1 MAYGDTEAPD
11 DGSNDG
17 SSGGDPIG
25 SQGADA
31 PSVGLGTGQNPDNP
45 AKGVNVGGLLGGTTG
60 SSATDSALA
69 GFLGML
75 GFNPSATPI
84 GVNVE
89 TEQEAPHTHP
99 DFNLSG
105 TAHDPNAPSP
115 GVSLTDRGYEKAV
128 YGSGKALSYNKAR
141 QINLYERFEPVVNS
155 LEQQINALRQKKNK
169 TQDDYKE
176 LTKLS
181 KQYQN
186 LIESDQYQKLQA
198 HRNPALGMI
207 PKALAG
213 ALGLGAIGFAPAIE
227 NALIERGHIDTTSPQ
242 DVMDADPADDAP
254 EGPDQ
259 INNTEDQNPATFWS
273 LMNTVRNNKSIFQ
286 NVSSEKMKELLSN
299 PEKFWKFYE
308 NATEE
313 NNQNQSEKYGPVL
326 WKPVSEKDKNLVI
339 LTPANLG
346 KLKVYLADGSGKIIE
361 MARSMGR
368 TNGRRHTY
376 RFSRP
381 GSMYGSNTT
390 LVIGGVHYPVSNPS
404 VRSML
409 STG

>member
-31 PSVGLGTGQNPDNP
+31 PSVGPGTGQNPDNP

-69 GFLGML
+69 GLLGML
-75 GFNPSATPI
+75 GFNPSAPAV

-89 TEQEAPHTHP
+89 TEQEPQGHP
-99 DFNLSG
+99 DWGLGGTPMDSDFSG
-105 TAHDPNAPSP
+105 YASTDP
-115 GVSLTDRGYEKAV
+115 GYEKAV